1 MKSFIAVACFLA
13 VASAS
18 PSSYYYNSQ
27 YPQWGQQAAA
37 PAQRWGQAAAAP
49 VQGWGQPASAP
60 LVKAPAAVAPA
71 ASSNFDLGAA
81 SAFDMS
87 KLLSPLTSLLGLLP
101 QLMELLPENPGASL
115 AKASAT
121 LDELSAQLPTA
132 LANIDPETKSDFA
145 KVNVIIAE
153 VCNKMLEIASP
164 SEFSYY
170 TPAGITAACEM
181 ITKTA
186 NVVTRGLDDPAV
198 FQGYSN
204 KLREFTKKLQAF
216 QGAFPSVF

>member
-1 MKSFIAVACFLA
+1 MKSFIAVACVLA

-18 PSSYYYNSQ
+18 PQWGQ

-37 PAQRWGQAAAAP
+37 PVQRWGQAAAAP
-49 VQGWGQPASAP
+49 VQAWGQPAAAP
-60 LVKAPAAVAPA
+60 LVKAPAAVVPA
-71 ASSNFDLGAA
+71 APSNFDFGAV
-81 SAFDMS
+81 SGFDMS
-87 KLLSPLTSLLGLLP
+87 TLLSLITPLQSLLP
-101 QLMELLPENPGASL
+101 QLKALLPENPGSSL

-121 LDELSAQLPTA
+121 LDELSAQLPQA
-132 LANIDPETKSDFA
+132 LANVDPEIKADFG

-153 VCNKMLEIASP
+153 VCNKMLEVASP

-170 TPAGITAACEM
+170 TPAGINAACEM

-186 NVVTRGLDDPAV
+186 NVVTEGLNDPAV
-198 FQGYSN
+198 FQGYTN
-204 KLREFTKKLQAF
+204 KLQDFTRKLQSF